1 MAKTGSFFL
10 QNQKIYVM
18 LCSMANIELAQHK
31 NAKKDIAF
39 PMAFTANHIKQIV
52 S

>member
-10 QNQKIYVM
+10 QNQKPYVV
-18 LCSMANIELAQHK
+18 LRSMANIELAQHK
-31 NAKKDIAF
+31 NAKKDIAS